1 MTLFYSVEC
10 MYDSSLISFPLLY
23 IESAVIYCM
32 YYDLSIHIITDLLHL
47 CDVFSI
53 LLTHGENEVDSF
65 TMDLQCYI
73 SSCVRLIDNVLI
85 RKGMLC
91 IW

>member
-1 MTLFYSVEC
+1 
-10 MYDSSLISFPLLY
+10 MY
-23 IESAVIYCM
+23 C
-32 YYDLSIHIITDLLHL
+32 DLSIHNNIIITDLLHP

-73 SSCVRLIDNVLI
+73 SSCVRHIDNVLI
-85 RKGMLC
+85 RKGITEREFLTG
-91 IW
+91 